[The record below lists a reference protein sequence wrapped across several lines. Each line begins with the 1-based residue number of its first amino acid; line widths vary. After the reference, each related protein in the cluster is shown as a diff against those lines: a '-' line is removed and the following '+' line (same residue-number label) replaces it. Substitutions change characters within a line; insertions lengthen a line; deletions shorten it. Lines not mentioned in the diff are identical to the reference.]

1 MEYIRASE
9 CHPHTQVGIHL
20 AEIAAQHGITA
31 GISSSAG
38 GEGVAKRLHTGLL
51 AAALQG
57 LK

>member
-1 MEYIRASE
+1 M
-9 CHPHTQVGIHL
+9 IHL

-38 GEGVAKRLHTGLL
+38 GEGVAKRLHTGLI